1 MEKNNQLK
9 IIESIN
15 KKMDALER
23 YVYLNLICEDI
34 SRDTDEFILATLREI
49 NEDIVY
55 LKGIQEE
62 VLNENKTPEKPEK
75 CLYGYTEFC
84 CYPIDDCRNCPARPE
99 NLDPYWGMSI
109 AQFED

>member
-62 VLNENKTPEKPEK
+62 VLNENKDKENKTPEKPENVFM
-75 CLYGYTEFC
+75 GTQNFAVT
-84 CYPIDDCRNCPARPE
+84 R
-99 NLDPYWGMSI
+99 
-109 AQFED
+109 